1 VPDSPLYDRIG
12 RSYSVR
18 RRTEPRLA
26 AVIWDALGDARSVAN
41 VGAGAGS
48 YEPPDRDV
56 IAIEP
61 SPVMIAQRP
70 PGSAPAI
77 QGSAESLPLGDD
89 SVDAALVVLSDHH
102 WSDRTAGLREL
113 RRVARRRV
121 VIFSFDP
128 AEFDR
133 MWLVRDYLP
142 QVHDIAPPQYRTPGV
157 WGAELADL
165 LGGDVSIEPVLIPHD
180 CIDGFMC
187 AHWRHPEAY
196 LDPDVRASISV
207 FDRVPPAAVDE
218 AIERLRADLE
228 SGEWQRRNADLQG
241 LDAIDLGYRLVTA
254 EFAAES
260 HEVDG

>member
-1 VPDSPLYDRIG
+1 MSAPTYNRMGLN
-12 RSYSVR
+12 YSEFR
-18 RRTEPRLA
+18 RPEPRIEA
-26 AVIWDALGDARSVAN
+26 AIWAALGDARSVAN

-61 SPVMIAQRP
+61 SPVMIAQRS
-70 PGSAPAI
+70 PGAAPAL

-142 QVHDIAPPQYRTPGV
+142 QVHD
-157 WGAELADL
+157 
-165 LGGDVSIEPVLIPHD
+165 
-180 CIDGFMC
+180 
-187 AHWRHPEAY
+187 
-196 LDPDVRASISV
+196 
-207 FDRVPPAAVDE
+207 
-218 AIERLRADLE
+218 
-228 SGEWQRRNADLQG
+228 
-241 LDAIDLGYRLVTA
+241 
-254 EFAAES
+254 
-260 HEVDG
+260 